1 MTVVVSDASPLIA
14 LHRIDHIA
22 LLEALFG
29 TVAIPPAVK
38 VEVTPGVPLPGW
50 VEERSLA
57 QPSSAQVLRA
67 VLDAGES
74 EAIALALE
82 LSASRLLIDERAGR
96 RLAQGL
102 GLVVTGT
109 LGVLYMAKRQGQ
121 LSAIRPLIDTL
132 IAGGFR
138 VAPDLYE
145 RIVADAGEGDP
156 RS

>member
-14 LHRIDHIA
+14 LHRIDHLA

-29 TVAIPPAVK
+29 TVAVPPAVK

-109 LGVLYMAKRQGQ
+109 LGVLYMAKRQGR